1 MAFKFPTGLPEISQF
16 TKMLSQFEGQFEGM
30 ATQTGLPVP
39 PGPQSQLLKV
49 QKSVEAGKT
58 PELPSPEALQM
69 PKGLQLPGQLQL
81 PILPQLA
88 PPGGTTNTS
97 SSGSGKA
104 TSDKGSVKAKEP
116 YIAAGRSRNHE
127 TAALF

>member
-1 MAFKFPTGLPEISQF
+1 MAFKLPTGLPEISQF
-16 TKMLSQFEGQFEGM
+16 TKFLSQIEGQFEGM

-88 PPGGTTNTS
+88 PPGGTTSTS
-97 SSGSGKA
+97 KGSSKA
-104 TSDKGSVKAKEP
+104 TSDKGSLEAREP
-116 YIAAGRSRNHE
+116 YIAAGRSRNHD
-127 TAALF
+127 AAAIF